1 MNNLI
6 FYINPEVVLNNLNFY
21 YGEKFR
27 DYQIYN
33 NLFNLNNNENL
44 NRYYELHNE
53 KNIDDLVLIQNSF
66 IEFFN
71 NNQMLDFLLLNIEL
85 IYNELLICDYNNIS
99 EETYILL

>member
-44 NRYYELHNE
+44 NRYYEFHNE